1 MQTMSMAL
9 RPLILFLMMFASE
22 IACAQTAASNLSPKI
37 TEVLVY
43 PGGARVERVAKVA
56 ANAKELKL
64 VCLSASFDIDSMQ
77 VQASAGIRIGD
88 INVQTLERTRFPEC
102 ATSALD
108 QRIRTLQQSSA
119 AIESEIAAQELT
131 LDYLRRYGN
140 DKNALP
146 NAITSTTEQLQRN
159 SLALLQKQVLARQ
172 QKEELELQLKP
183 LIAERDQQIQANP
196 YLRTVQIRLAAA
208 QAGEIR
214 LSYRIKNAGWTPVY
228 RAYLNTKDGQ
238 VRLERHAQVAQTSG
252 EDWHDVQLRLSTVQ
266 PKSSNALNPLSP
278 WRLDI
283 RPPEAR
289 ATTFAPTSPASPV
302 AYVAQ
307 VAQPS
312 FIRSKETKADAEN
325 AINFDVSVF
334 QGAYAAE
341 YVVPGNIHLSSSA
354 ERVNFS
360 LDSQTLNAK
369 LWTRVQPQQLAQAY
383 LLAEIE
389 RPKGSWPSGALQLY
403 RDGEFIGQNQLQLS
417 SEERQELYFGRDD
430 MVRVLR
436 EPELRDAANTG
447 FIGNRNEKKYHRAY
461 VVENLH
467 TTPIQ
472 LQVLEASPVA
482 SHEDIKVQSQ
492 FMPQPDELVWHKQPG
507 IVAWQPTLAAG
518 KSVRL
523 TADYTITY
531 PKDAVIIGLP
541 F

>member
-1 MQTMSMAL
+1 MQKISIVL
-9 RPLILFLMMFASE
+9 RPLILSLTMLASE
-22 IACAQTAASNLSPKI
+22 VVFAQTIASNLTSKI

-56 ANAKELKL
+56 VNARELKL

-77 VQASAGIRIGD
+77 VQSSTGIRIGD

-102 ATSALD
+102 ATSELD

-140 DKNALP
+140 DKNAVP

-159 SLALLQKQVLARQ
+159 SLALLQKQVQARQ

-208 QAGEIR
+208 QAGEVR

-266 PKSSNALNPLSP
+266 PKLSNALNPPSP

-283 RPPEAR
+283 RAPEVR
-289 ATTFAPTSPASPV
+289 TTSFTPASPAAPI
-302 AYVAQ
+302 AYA

-312 FIRSKETKADAEN
+312 FVRSKETKANAEN
-325 AINFDVSVF
+325 DINFDVSVF

-369 LWTRVQPQQLAQAY
+369 LWTRIQPQQLAQAY
-383 LLAEIE
+383 LLADIE

-430 MVRVLR
+430 MVRVLK

-531 PKDAVIIGLP
+531 PKDALIIGLP
-541 F
+541 

>member
-1 MQTMSMAL
+1 MQKISIVL
-9 RPLILFLMMFASE
+9 RPLILSLTMLASE
-22 IACAQTAASNLSPKI
+22 VVFAQTIASNLTSKI

-56 ANAKELKL
+56 VNARELKL

-77 VQASAGIRIGD
+77 VQSSTGIRIGD

-102 ATSALD
+102 ATSELD

-140 DKNALP
+140 DKNAVP

-159 SLALLQKQVLARQ
+159 SLALLQKQVQARQ

-208 QAGEIR
+208 QAGEVR

-266 PKSSNALNPLSP
+266 PKLSNALNPPSP

-283 RPPEAR
+283 RAPEVR
-289 ATTFAPTSPASPV
+289 TTSFTPASPAAPI
-302 AYVAQ
+302 AYA

-312 FIRSKETKADAEN
+312 FVRSKETKANAEN
-325 AINFDVSVF
+325 DINFDVSVF

-369 LWTRVQPQQLAQAY
+369 LWTRIQPQQLAQAY
-383 LLAEIE
+383 LLADIE

-430 MVRVLR
+430 MVRVLK

>member
-1 MQTMSMAL
+1 MQKISIVL
-9 RPLILFLMMFASE
+9 RPLILSLTMLASE
-22 IACAQTAASNLSPKI
+22 VVFAQTIASNLTSKI

-56 ANAKELKL
+56 VNARELKL

-77 VQASAGIRIGD
+77 VQSSTGIRIGD

-102 ATSALD
+102 ATSELD

-140 DKNALP
+140 DKNAVP

-159 SLALLQKQVLARQ
+159 SLALLQKQVQARQ

-208 QAGEIR
+208 QAGEVR

-266 PKSSNALNPLSP
+266 PKLSNALNPPSP

-283 RPPEAR
+283 RAPEVR
-289 ATTFAPTSPASPV
+289 TTSFTPASPAAPI
-302 AYVAQ
+302 AYA

-312 FIRSKETKADAEN
+312 FVRSKETKANAEN
-325 AINFDVSVF
+325 D
-334 QGAYAAE
+334 
-341 YVVPGNIHLSSSA
+341 
-354 ERVNFS
+354 R
-360 LDSQTLNAK
+360 
-369 LWTRVQPQQLAQAY
+369 R
-383 LLAEIE
+383 
-389 RPKGSWPSGALQLY
+389 
-403 RDGEFIGQNQLQLS
+403 
-417 SEERQELYFGRDD
+417 
-430 MVRVLR
+430 
-436 EPELRDAANTG
+436 
-447 FIGNRNEKKYHRAY
+447 
-461 VVENLH
+461 
-467 TTPIQ
+467 IQ
-472 LQVLEASPVA
+472 LRSAT
-482 SHEDIKVQSQ
+482 DIR
-492 FMPQPDELVWHKQPG
+492 
-507 IVAWQPTLAAG
+507 I
-518 KSVRL
+518 
-523 TADYTITY
+523 
-531 PKDAVIIGLP
+531 
-541 F
+541 

>member
-1 MQTMSMAL
+1 MQKISIVL
-9 RPLILFLMMFASE
+9 RPLILSLTMLASE
-22 IACAQTAASNLSPKI
+22 VVFAQTIASNLTSKI

-56 ANAKELKL
+56 VNARELKL

-77 VQASAGIRIGD
+77 VQSSTGIRIGD

-102 ATSALD
+102 ATSELD

-140 DKNALP
+140 DKNAVP

-159 SLALLQKQVLARQ
+159 SLALLQKQVQARQ

-208 QAGEIR
+208 QAGEVR

-266 PKSSNALNPLSP
+266 PKLSNALNPPSP

-283 RPPEAR
+283 RAPEVR
-289 ATTFAPTSPASPV
+289 TTSFTPASPAAPI
-302 AYVAQ
+302 AYA

-312 FIRSKETKADAEN
+312 FVRSKETKANAEN
-325 AINFDVSVF
+325 DINFDVSVF

-360 LDSQTLNAK
+360 LDSQTLKAK
-369 LWTRVQPQQLAQAY
+369 LWTRIQPQQLAQAY
-383 LLAEIE
+383 LLADIE

-430 MVRVLR
+430 MVRVLK